1 MEFNYS
7 DEHRML
13 GETLNR
19 FFAEKYTSQLRESIE
34 NSAQGYNLDV
44 WNELCELGMLGA
56 LLTEQQGGF
65 GGMGEDINILFQEL
79 GKVAAN
85 EPLLSAGI
93 LGLRLAAELKQESLV
108 DEIMQGDKQITLA
121 HFEPESRYEIDVIKS
136 QATPTEKGFRI
147 NGKKSMVYGA
157 ENCDQ
162 FFISAKIGD
171 SKKIAIFLIKKIVKG
186 LTLSTRKLNDGKIVS
201 DVLMSNI
208 EVSSSSL
215 ILDDAFDILQKL
227 FSLACLAL
235 SAEALGAMKSSKNL
249 TVEYMKE
256 RKQFS
261 RPLSAFQVIQHR
273 CVEMVIE
280 IEQLDASLIQAA
292 NDISFAIHSNQNDD
306 WKQAFISTASAKYLS
321 GVTGK
326 LISEE
331 SVQLHGGIG
340 MTWEYPLGHFV
351 KRIIMNNHQFGDSD
365 YHLKQHIKML
375 KAELV

>member
-1 MEFNYS
+1 MEFNYN

-19 FFAEKYTSQLRESIE
+19 FFAEKYTSQLRDSIQ
-34 NSAQGYNLDV
+34 NSKQGYDLNV

-65 GGMGEDINILFQEL
+65 GGLGEDINILFQEL
-79 GKVAAN
+79 GKIAAN

-93 LGLRLAAELKQESLV
+93 LGLRLAAELNQEYLV
-108 DEIMQGDKQITLA
+108 EKYMQGNKQITLA
-121 HFEPESRYEIDVIKS
+121 HFEPESRYDIDIIYS
-136 QATPTEKGFRI
+136 EATPTKRGFRI
-147 NGKKSMVYGA
+147 NGRKGMVYGA

-162 FFISAKIGD
+162 FFITARVQNSD
-171 SKKIAIFLIKKIVKG
+171 NIAIFLVDKSAVG
-186 LTLSTRKLNDGKIVS
+186 LTLHSQKLNDGKISS
-201 DVLMSNI
+201 DLNMDNL
-208 EVSSSSL
+208 EVNASSL
-215 ILDDAFDILQKL
+215 ILDDAFDIIKRVL
-227 FSLACLAL
+227 SLACLSL

-249 TVEYMKE
+249 TIEYMKE

-280 IEQLDASLIQAA
+280 IEQLEASLIQAA
-292 NDISFAIHSNQNDD
+292 SDTSLAINSKKNED
-306 WKQAFISTASAKYLS
+306 WDNVFKSTSASKYLS
-321 GVTGK
+321 GKTGK
-326 LISEE
+326 LVAEE
-331 SVQLHGGIG
+331 SIQLHGGIG

-365 YHLKQHIKML
+365 YHLNQYIKMS
-375 KAELV
+375 KF

>member
-13 GETLNR
+13 GETLHR
-19 FFAEKYTSQLRESIE
+19 FFADKYTSQLRDSIE
-34 NSAQGYNLDV
+34 KSTQGYDLNV

-93 LGLRLAAELKQESLV
+93 LGLRLAVELKQESLV
-108 DEIMQGDKQITLA
+108 EVYMQGDKQITLA
-121 HFEPESRYEIDVIKS
+121 HFEPESRYEIDVIES
-136 QATPTEKGFRI
+136 QADPTDNGFCL

-162 FFISAKIGD
+162 FFISAKIEN
-171 SKKIAIFLIKKIVKG
+171 SSQIAIFLVDKNAEG
-186 LTLSTRKLNDGKIVS
+186 LTLCSQKLNDGKIVS
-201 DVLMSNI
+201 DILMKNI
-208 EVSSSSL
+208 QVTTSSL
-215 ILDDAFDILQKL
+215 ISDDAINILKRV
-227 FSLACLAL
+227 FSLTCLAL
-235 SAEALGAMKSSKNL
+235 SAEALGAMKSAKDL
-249 TVEYMKE
+249 TVEYMKD

-292 NDISFAIHSNQNDD
+292 NDISFAIHSNESSD
-306 WKQAFISTASAKYLS
+306 WDKAFKSIASTKYLS

-326 LISEE
+326 LVSEE

-340 MTWEYPLGHFV
+340 MTWEYPLNLFV
-351 KRIIMNNHQFGDSD
+351 KRIIMNDHQFGDSD
-365 YHLKQHIKML
+365 YHLKQYI
-375 KAELV
+375 ELSKI